1 MRHPFDGIV
10 APKANRRSWL
20 KVFAGALAGWFG
32 YASVSRAVGPPP
44 KVRLEPP
51 ANPEPGKPMTD
62 ALIPSET
69 GGNPATLA
77 LNEQGGRMT
86 KAKGEQGRVT
96 TKALREEGAA
106 KPLPPGKAT
115 TLALGEEGGK
125 N

>member
-32 YASVSRAVGPPP
+32 YATVSQAVGPPR
-44 KVRLEPP
+44 KVKKGPDADPEPP
-51 ANPEPGKPMTD
+51 KPVTA
-62 ALIPSET
+62 ALNEQ

-77 LNEQGGRMT
+77 LNEQGGPMTRALNEQGRMT
-86 KAKGEQGRVT
+86 KAKGEQGGIRPRPVV
-96 TKALREEGAA
+96 
-106 KPLPPGKAT
+106 PPGRAT
-115 TLALGEEGGK
+115 TLALGEEGGT